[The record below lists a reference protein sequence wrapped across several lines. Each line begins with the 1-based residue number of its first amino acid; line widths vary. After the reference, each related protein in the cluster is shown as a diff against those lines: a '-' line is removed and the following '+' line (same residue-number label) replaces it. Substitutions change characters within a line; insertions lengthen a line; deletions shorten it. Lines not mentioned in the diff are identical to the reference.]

1 MNKRTKMQQTKMQ
14 EAFKQFKQREI
25 KTKVEEIAALCKN
38 FKRDMHIMDSY
49 QNHINKFVKNDETV
63 NKTINIREPGGS
75 QDPDPGNRKL
85 DGTLS
90 TRMLGFV
97 KFYKIEAGYG
107 FIMPTDN
114 KGDIYVH
121 HTGIAK
127 ESTDKTRRGLN
138 KFEMVE
144 FNVIKTKRGLEAI
157 GLTGPNGESVNGQS
171 IIHDR
176 KSATF
181 YKKDKYISHKRPR
194 PYNVR
199 FKPKRNFRTQNQIFS
214 DFVCPY

>member
-1 MNKRTKMQQTKMQ
+1 MQ
-14 EAFKQFKQREI
+14 EVFKQFKQREI
-25 KTKVEEIAALCKN
+25 KTKVNEIAALCKN
-38 FKRDMHIMDSY
+38 FKRDMYIIDSY
-49 QNHINKFVKNDETV
+49 QNHIKNFIKNEETG
-63 NKTINIREPGGS
+63 KDTINNGEPGGS
-75 QDPDPGNRKL
+75 QDPDLGNRKL
-85 DGTLS
+85 NGTVP

-97 KFYKIEAGYG
+97 KFYKIDKGYG
-107 FIMPTDN
+107 FIMPADN
-114 KGDIYVH
+114 TGDIYVH

-127 ESTDKTRRGLN
+127 ESPDKTRRGLN

-144 FNVIKTKRGLEAI
+144 FSVIKGKRGLEAI

-199 FKPKRNFRTQNQIFS
+199 FKSKRNFGLEIKYFLIFLS
-214 DFVCPY
+214 ALIL